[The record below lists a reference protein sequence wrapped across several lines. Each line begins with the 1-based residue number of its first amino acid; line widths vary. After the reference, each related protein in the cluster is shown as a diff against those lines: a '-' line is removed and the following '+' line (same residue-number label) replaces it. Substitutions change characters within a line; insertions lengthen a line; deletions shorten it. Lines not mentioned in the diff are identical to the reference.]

1 MSHTPTPWK
10 WEWDGKPCGDE
21 HYGLLEGQDGI
32 PVLEVDDLI
41 DERIVVTAANA
52 RLIAAAPDLLEA
64 CQMAYDEFQ
73 PLSLGEEDSA
83 MSLLRAAIAKATN
96 GGKPT

>member
-1 MSHTPTPWK
+1 MNHTPTPWE

-21 HYGLLEGQDGI
+21 HYGLLKGQDGV
-32 PVLEVDDLI
+32 PVLEVDDQT

-64 CQMAYDEFQ
+64 CERLLKYDATCRDDDCQE
-73 PLSLGEEDSA
+73 LNDI
-83 MSLLRAAIAKATN
+83 RARAKDAIAKATR
-96 GGKPT
+96 P